1 MQKFVQTTSGLRI
14 SIHHLKSE
22 KDKVIIIAPGFFQS
36 KLTPTFER
44 IANDLE
50 KNFDVISMDF
60 RGHGQSQGF
69 YTFSAL
75 EKEDLKAVVDYAKE
89 HYKRVGVLGFSYG
102 GSITI
107 IEQAEFKNIDSIVC
121 VSSPMASD
129 KVEFKW
135 WTIDAIKLG
144 LKGLE
149 PGAGVRP
156 GKPFLQKTKAL
167 DVVSLVSP
175 TPIYFIH
182 GTHDPTVSAKHSE
195 SLYERAQEPK
205 KIKIFERGSHA
216 EEIYR
221 QTPDRFIEEV
231 RSWFFETLTYRTRCI
246 TSQFRYTV

>member
-1 MQKFVQTTSGLRI
+1 MQKFVQTTSGLKI
-14 SIHHLKSE
+14 SIHHIKSE

-44 IANDLE
+44 IAHDLE

-60 RGHGQSQGF
+60 RGHGQSQGL

-75 EKEDLKAVVDYAKE
+75 EKEDLRAVVDYARE
-89 HYKRVGVLGFSYG
+89 RYKKVGVLGFSYG
-102 GSITI
+102 GSITV

-149 PGAGVRP
+149 RGAGVRP
-156 GKPFLQKTKAL
+156 GNPFLQKTKAL

-182 GTHDPTVSAKHSE
+182 GNHDPTVSMKHSE
-195 SLYERAQEPK
+195 SLYDKAKEPK
-205 KIKIFERGSHA
+205 KIKIFEKGSHA

-221 QTPDRFIEEV
+221 RFPDEFINSV
-231 RSWFFETLTYRTRCI
+231 KRWFEETLMI
-246 TSQFRYTV
+246 